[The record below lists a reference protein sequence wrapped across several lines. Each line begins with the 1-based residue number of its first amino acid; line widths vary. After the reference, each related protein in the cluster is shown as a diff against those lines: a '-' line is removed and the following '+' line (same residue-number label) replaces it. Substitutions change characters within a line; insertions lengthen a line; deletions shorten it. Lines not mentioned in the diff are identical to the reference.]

1 MEDKPFAL
9 IGINTNGY
17 KADKLREV
25 MDKENLPWRSFAD
38 TDGGGGRGGIS
49 NAWNL
54 QGTPTLFVL
63 DHRGV
68 IRYRWLGSPGE
79 SRIDEA
85 LDTLVKEAQRD
96 GGK

>member
-9 IGINTNGY
+9 IGVNTNGY

-25 MDKENLPWRSFAD
+25 MDKENLPWRSFVD

-49 NAWNL
+49 TAWNL

-85 LDTLVKEAQRD
+85 LDTLIKEAARD
-96 GGK
+96 GGR

>member
-38 TDGGGGRGGIS
+38 TDGGGGRGVS
-49 NAWNL
+49 PTP
-54 QGTPTLFVL
+54 GT
-63 DHRGV
+63 
-68 IRYRWLGSPGE
+68 
-79 SRIDEA
+79 SRARRRSSSSTIA
-85 LDTLVKEAQRD
+85 A
-96 GGK
+96 